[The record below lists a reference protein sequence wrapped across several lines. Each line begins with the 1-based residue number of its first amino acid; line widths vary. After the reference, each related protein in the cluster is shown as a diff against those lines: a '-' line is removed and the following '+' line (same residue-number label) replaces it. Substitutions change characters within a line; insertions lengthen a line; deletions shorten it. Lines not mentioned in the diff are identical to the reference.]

1 MQCFNFN
8 SSFRILI
15 KCFGSFF
22 ASSPNLTPPVFS
34 FPPLMALRT
43 LVLEEVVVEDR
54 SAGKNFLCHLTQDC
68 FIIRTKLC
76 IHRPPQQSP
85 YQHLRHQRLIAID
98 PPLSMSLSSPSIFL
112 QFSRPVPGSSSPRI
126 SSWNKHL
133 SSWLQIDMMAIQ
145 VVTIMIMT
153 FMSAWSSFINTKN

>member
-1 MQCFNFN
+1 M
-8 SSFRILI
+8 L
-15 KCFGSFF
+15 
-22 ASSPNLTPPVFS
+22 
-34 FPPLMALRT
+34 
-43 LVLEEVVVEDR
+43 VEDR

-76 IHRPPQQSP
+76 IHRPYQQSP
-85 YQHLRHQRLIAID
+85 YQHLHHQRLIAPRIITAIEH
-98 PPLSMSLSSPSIFL
+98 PLSMSLSSIFL
-112 QFSRPVPGSSSPRI
+112 LFSRPVPGSSSPWI

-153 FMSAWSSFINTKN
+153 FMSAWSNFFNTKNKNVS

>member
-8 SSFRILI
+8 LSFRILM

-22 ASSPNLTPPVFS
+22 PKFFSSSPNPVFS
-34 FPPLMALRT
+34 FPPLMAWRT

-76 IHRPPQQSP
+76 IHRPHQQSP
-85 YQHLRHQRLIAID
+85 YQHLRHQRLIAPRIITAIE
-98 PPLSMSLSSPSIFL
+98 PPLSMSLSFFL
-112 QFSRPVPGSSSPRI
+112 LFSGASSPRI

-133 SSWLQIDMMAIQ
+133 SSWLQIDP
-145 VVTIMIMT
+145 
-153 FMSAWSSFINTKN
+153 